1 MSKVDQEAFWEMQ
14 NAYRNMPYNVGR
26 LTATLDAL
34 AMAEQLDT
42 SSRASVLYDLA
53 WAYAVGDDPAKAL
66 PVCAEF
72 LALLEECPAYQRRRI
87 EAPSAAM
94 IAAYVALSLPQ
105 IPLEQC
111 RALLQEFYGQVK
123 KYGLGERVWQVHA
136 CGFCLDIGDT
146 EAAEA
151 HLQRFYQTQR
161 DEISDCQVCEAGN
174 VAECLLGL
182 GRRQEAMRVLQ
193 PVLDG
198 SLTCENQPWS
208 SLAMLIHDRMNC
220 GELEAA
226 KVLGQR
232 LARKKLDRKGDLPYV
247 GALLRL
253 RAWDCPEQ
261 WISLLEKG
269 IRWSVDVWD
278 QRLLFGF
285 YQGAWIFCAR
295 LSEKETTLPLFLP
308 QKWNGWREDGQ
319 YDTAALAQWLYGQM
333 AEIAH
338 RFDRRNGSSR
348 FGKQIPAFSLPEAPG
363 KGQGC
368 RQHNRE

>member
-1 MSKVDQEAFWEMQ
+1 MSRVDQEAFQDMQ

-34 AMAEQLDT
+34 AMAEQLDA
-42 SSRASVLYDLA
+42 SLRASVLYDLA
-53 WAYAVGDDPAKAL
+53 WAYALGDDPAKAL

-72 LALLEECPAYQRRRI
+72 LTLLEECPAYQQRRI

-94 IAAYVALSLPQ
+94 IAAYVSLSLPQ

-111 RALLQEFYGQVK
+111 RALLQEFYRQVK
-123 KYGLGERVWQVHA
+123 QYGLGERVWQVHA
-136 CGFCLDIGDT
+136 CGFCLDIDDT

-161 DEISDCQVCEAGN
+161 DEISDCEACEAGN

-182 GRRQEAMRVLQ
+182 GRRQEAMRALQ

-198 SLTCENQPWS
+198 SLTCEDQPWS
-208 SLAMLIHDRMNC
+208 SLAMLIHDGMDR
-220 GELEAA
+220 GDLEGA
-226 KVLGQR
+226 KALGQR

-253 RAWDCPEQ
+253 RAWNCPER

-269 IRWSVDVWD
+269 LRWSVGVWD

-295 LSEKETTLPLFLP
+295 LSEKEATLPLSLP
-308 QKWNGWREDGQ
+308 KKFDGWREDGQ
-319 YDTAALAQWLYGQM
+319 YDTTALARWLYGQTV
-333 AEIAH
+333 EIAH

-348 FGKQIPAFSLPEAPG
+348 FGKQIPPFALPEACG
-363 KGQGC
+363 AKKEV
-368 RQHNRE
+368 RL